1 MLLPI
6 SLAVVA
12 AAMFLGL
19 QQELSWLTLMHDR
32 FLMILSKWD
41 HPQVSVV
48 NTTRENWDILYHL
61 GGNGPWIPKVDGIY
75 GDELSIPEGCH
86 IEQVHMVGA
95 FLHFFESFRYM
106 LILSQ
111 MARHNERYPTH
122 GTAARKSSYH
132 TILLSLAL
140 TKLQI

>member
-1 MLLPI
+1 MLLSI

-12 AAMFLGL
+12 AALYFGL
-19 QQELSWLTLMHDR
+19 QQELSWLALLQDQYHT
-32 FLMILSKWD
+32 ILGKWS

-48 NTTRENWDILYHL
+48 NTTHENWNILYHL
-61 GGNGPWIPKVDGIY
+61 GGNGPWIPKVEGIY

-95 FLHFFESFRYM
+95 LVHFCKYVHHV

-111 MARHNERYPTH
+111 MSRHNERYPTR
-122 GTAARKSSYH
+122 GTAARK
-132 TILLSLAL
+132 LLHRTVLL
-140 TKLQI
+140 R